1 MIARRVR
8 EESKCNGSID
18 AVAAHWRSKRCSS
31 PRTLR
36 STDLRPVFM
45 SNMRISQRLQHTFTR
60 VPCVMQLS
68 YLGRRVLRLAADDRC
83 QGLTRSCGCG
93 VLRKPQT
100 AQRHLSRERPLKKPP
115 LDPDIAD

>member
-18 AVAAHWRSKRCSS
+18 AVAAYWRGKRCVS

-36 STDLRPVFM
+36 GTDLRLLLM
-45 SNMRISQRLQHTFTR
+45 SNMRICQRLRHTFTR

-68 YLGRRVLRLAADDRC
+68 YLGRRVLRLGADDRC
-83 QGLTRSCGCG
+83 QGLSRRYGFCG
-93 VLRKPQT
+93 LRNRAT
-100 AQRHLSRERPLKKPP
+100 AQPQL
-115 LDPDIAD
+115 